1 MEISIVNPSPC
12 VLHKHS
18 GPEKPDSSLLLP
30 CFTQLHC
37 ALQRSERV
45 SGPSTPPA
53 RTQLGAPQDL
63 RQCSFVGSS
72 TSAHASPDT

>member
-1 MEISIVNPSPC
+1 METSIVNPSP
-12 VLHKHS
+12 V
-18 GPEKPDSSLLLP
+18 SSTSILGQRNLTHLCFLS
-30 CFTQLHC
+30 CFTHLHC
-37 ALQRSERV
+37 ALWRSERV

-53 RTQLGAPQDL
+53 CTQLGAPQDP